1 MMRKRPVARK
11 VVVVGLALA
20 AAAMLVGAIP
30 DMVRYLKIAM
40 M

>member
-1 MMRKRPVARK
+1 MRKRPVARK
-11 VVVVGLALA
+11 VLVAGLTVV
-20 AAAMLVGAIP
+20 AAAMLVGAVP